1 MLTNYFEEIRR
12 EKFSYDLMI
21 KEIIDKNIINTYN
34 NTLTNWNLLKNNSS
48 LNIDIDIDTDI
59 DNGNTNMDLDLN
71 KGEIADDL
79 NPFKIFNKVSL
90 RNLGIVNRFIIKP
103 TYEAMKNEF
112 ENIFNNSIKL
122 FKIIYIIILSIFL
135 SLIFICYLFLW
146 KPFETNL
153 NSKVI

>member
-1 MLTNYFEEIRR
+1 
-12 EKFSYDLMI
+12 MI